1 MSISTDT
8 HFITNKEGVTLGK
21 RIKDILTH
29 DTEFLKVIV
38 GYFYSTG
45 FYKIYKDLENL
56 SKVKILVGMGI
67 DPTITKSLFHQQ
79 ELIEKVRSAY
89 SENIQEEFRNA
100 EETRDIVIGVSKM
113 IEYINNGKLEIKAY
127 PSKLLHAKV
136 YIFLKKE
143 GSEDLGKVITGSS
156 NLTQGGLEENLE
168 FNIELKD
175 APDVKFANEKFEEL
189 WKDSIPVSEDFVKVV
204 RTKTFLNK
212 EITPYEIYLKTL
224 YEYFKD
230 AVDYDR
236 NAIAVPANFKRFSY
250 QTEAVLMMKQKLE
263 AYGGVFLSDV
273 VGLGK
278 TYVASTLAKETNVKP
293 LIISP
298 PRLMNYWDDTM
309 KNFGVIAKVWSS
321 GNLENLLDYKDYD
334 LVIVDE
340 AHDFRNS
347 NTKRYGYL
355 HEICAGKKVVL
366 VSATPMNNTPQDIA
380 NQIYLFQNKYN
391 SNIQGVKNLN
401 GFFNNLQKRF
411 HDVRLSY
418 HNNLIVPESIK
429 EDILSI
435 SKEMREK
442 VLRQI
447 MIRRT
452 RSDILDYYDDDIK
465 KNGLVFSK
473 AEGPFPLYYKLSD
486 EVNNL
491 FDKTIKII
499 ESPRDK
505 KSPEKL
511 TYARYSPLSEL
522 YLREGQ
528 AQVLVKQYGIER
540 ADFDFMVKSGDQLIG
555 LMRTQLLKRLD
566 SSFYSF
572 KKTLGNII
580 RGYNAYI
587 NSYKKGQV
595 LITRDYDLIEEFL
608 SLSDNNKD
616 IEEFLQENKDVIA
629 VPSSMFKQRFVE
641 DLQKDLEQFT
651 SLKTEWDLVTEDPK
665 IEEIG
670 KYLTEDKILSKN
682 KVIIF
687 TEFEDTVT
695 YLKENLTLV
704 APNLKE
710 TYLTIT
716 SKSSSKEI
724 DLILRNLDP
733 NYMENKQEDKYRI
746 VISTDVLSEGL
757 NLNRASA
764 VINYDIPWNPTR
776 VIQRYGRVNR
786 VGYPN
791 TIYLYNFFPTEKT
804 EDKIHLLNTAKSKIE
819 MFVNAL
825 GADARYITPL
835 DTSNPKGVAEKI
847 FSTEIYTQEEDK
859 DEELAFLKEIRNIRD
874 DDPELFRRIKE
885 EIPLKA
891 RTTRLLNKNEV
902 LTYFKN
908 GILSEFYVSG
918 DNSTERFDSIDAFKV
933 LKADKDEKARD
944 FKEFYWDLFKK
955 NQDRFKED
963 QKKAKEMDASVK
975 RGGNEARLFAIV
987 KGLRDAL
994 ENREDISVSF
1004 KEYIRKLVQ
1013 ALSLGS
1019 ISKYRIK
1026 DALNTYEKEIKA
1038 NGFNEQKL
1046 VIVLT
1051 GKISQT
1057 YIENSI
1063 KRFEEEKKKE
1073 VILSEILTAEEK

>member
-1 MSISTDT
+1 MSESSDT
-8 HFITNKEGVTLGK
+8 HFITNKDGVTLEK
-21 RIKDILTH
+21 RIKDILAH
-29 DTEFLKVIV
+29 DTEFLKIIV

-56 SKVKILVGMGI
+56 SKMKILVGMGV
-67 DPTITKSLFHQQ
+67 DVTVTNSLFHQQ
-79 ELIEKVRSAY
+79 ELIEKVKLAY
-89 SENIQEEFRNA
+89 SNNIEDEYRNV
-100 EETRDIVIGVSKM
+100 EETRDIVIGVNKM
-113 IEYINNGKLEIKAY
+113 IEFINNKKLEIRAY

-143 GSEDLGKVITGSS
+143 GAEDIGKVITGSS

-175 APDVKFANEKFEEL
+175 SPDVKFANDKFEEL
-189 WKDSIPVSEDFVKVV
+189 WKESIPVSDDFVNIV

-236 NAIAVPANFKRFSY
+236 NAIAVPANYKKYSY

-278 TYVASTLAKETNVKP
+278 TYITSILAKETNVKP
-293 LIISP
+293 LVISP
-298 PRLMNYWDDTM
+298 PRLIDYWDNTM

-334 LVIVDE
+334 VVIVDE

-355 HEICAGKKVVL
+355 HEICAGKKVIL

-391 SNIQGVKNLN
+391 SSIQGVKNLN
-401 GFFNNLQKRF
+401 GFFNNLQKRYQE
-411 HDVRLSY
+411 VRASY
-418 HNNLIVPESIK
+418 HNNLVVPESIK
-429 EDILSI
+429 EDIQNI
-435 SKEMREK
+435 SKEIREK
-442 VLRQI
+442 VLKQI

-452 RSDILDYYDDDIK
+452 RADIIDNYDDDIK
-465 KNGLVFSK
+465 KSGLVFSK
-473 AEGPFPLYYKLSD
+473 AEGPFPLYYKLTD
-486 EVNNL
+486 KVNSL
-491 FDKTIKII
+491 FDKTVKII

-505 KSPEKL
+505 KSSEKL
-511 TYARYSPLSEL
+511 FYARYSPLS
-522 YLREGQ
+522 YLKDTQ
-528 AQVLVKQYGIER
+528 ISSFVKMFKIER
-540 ADFDFMVKSGDQLIG
+540 AEFDFLTMSERQLIG
-555 LMRTQLLKRLD
+555 LLRTQLLKRLD

-572 KKTLGNII
+572 RKTLGNII
-580 RGYNAYI
+580 HGYELYRDLY
-587 NSYKKGQV
+587 YKGTI
-595 LITRDYDLIEEFL
+595 LITKDLDLIEEFL
-608 SLSDNNKD
+608 SLADNED
-616 IEEFLQENKDVIA
+616 VEEFLQKNNDVMIVPANMFEHRLVENL
-629 VPSSMFKQRFVE
+629 E
-641 DLQKDLEQFT
+641 KDLLQFKN
-651 SLKTEWDLVTEDPK
+651 LKAEWDLVKDDPK
-665 IEEIG
+665 IEEIS
-670 KYLTEDKILSKN
+670 KYLTEDKILSKE

-687 TEFEDTVT
+687 TEFEDTVS
-695 YLKENLTLV
+695 YLKDNLALIC
-704 APNLKE
+704 PSIKD
-710 TYLTIT
+710 TYITIT
-716 SKSSSKEI
+716 GKSNSKDI
-724 DLILRNLDP
+724 DMMLRNFDP
-733 NYMENKQEDKYRI
+733 NYMENKQENKYRI

-786 VGYPN
+786 VGYSN

-835 DTSNPKGVAEKI
+835 DTSNPRGVAEKI
-847 FSTEIYTQEEDK
+847 FSSEIYTQEEDK
-859 DEELAFLKEIRNIRD
+859 DEELAYLKEIRNIRD
-874 DDPELFRRIKE
+874 DNPELFKRIKE
-885 EIPLKA
+885 DIPLKA
-891 RTTRLLNKNEV
+891 RTTRLSEKDEV
-902 LTYFKN
+902 VTYFRN
-908 GILSEFYVSG
+908 GMLSEFYSSG
-918 DNSTERFDSIDAFKV
+918 ESYTERLDSIEAFKI
-933 LKADKDEKARD
+933 LKAGKDEKPLD
-944 FKEFYWDLFKK
+944 FKDFYWDLFKK
-955 NQDRFKED
+955 NQQKFRED
-963 QKKAKEMDASVK
+963 QRKAKEMDASIK
-975 RGGNEARLFAIV
+975 RGGNEAKLFAIA
-987 KGLRDAL
+987 KGLRDAI
-994 ENREDISVSF
+994 ENKEEISISL
-1004 KEYIRKLVQ
+1004 KEYIRKLVL

-1026 DALNTYEKEIKA
+1026 DALNDYEKDVKK

-1046 VIVLT
+1046 ILVLA

-1063 KRFEEEKKKE
+1063 KRFKEEKKKE
-1073 VILSEILTAEEK
+1073 VILSEILTAKEK

>member
-1 MSISTDT
+1 MSMSTDT
-8 HFITNKEGVTLGK
+8 HFITNKDGVTLLK

-56 SKVKILVGMGI
+56 SKIKILVGMGV
-67 DPTITKSLFHQQ
+67 DPIITKSLFHQR

-89 SENIQEEFRNA
+89 SKNVQEEFIDA
-100 EETRDIVIGVSKM
+100 EETRDMVIGVNKM
-113 IEYINNGKLEIKAY
+113 IEYINNGKLEINAY

-175 APDVKFANEKFEEL
+175 SPDVKFANEKFEEL

-230 AVDYDR
+230 VIDYDR
-236 NAIAVPANFKRFSY
+236 NAVAVPANFKKFSY
-250 QTEAVLMMKQKLE
+250 QTEAVLTMKQKLE

-278 TYVASTLAKETNVKP
+278 TYIASMLAKEINAKP
-293 LIISP
+293 LVISP
-298 PRLMNYWDDTM
+298 PRLMNYWDETM
-309 KNFGVIAKVWSS
+309 KSFGVIAKVWSS
-321 GNLENLLDYKDYD
+321 GNLEKLLDYKDYD
-334 LVIVDE
+334 LVVVDE

-418 HNNLIVPESIK
+418 RDNLTVPESIK
-429 EDILSI
+429 EDIQSI
-435 SKEMREK
+435 SKEIREK
-442 VLRQI
+442 VLKQI

-452 RSDILDYYDDDIK
+452 RSDILHYYDDDIK

-473 AEGPFPLYYKLSD
+473 AEGPFPLYYQLSD
-486 EVNNL
+486 KVNSL

-505 KSPEKL
+505 KSQEKL
-511 TYARYSPLSEL
+511 FYARYCPLS
-522 YLREGQ
+522 YLKEAQTTSFVKMFKLERE
-528 AQVLVKQYGIER
+528 E
-540 ADFDFMVKSGDQLIG
+540 FDFLAMSERQLVG

-566 SSFYSF
+566 SSFFAF

-580 RGYNAYI
+580 RGYELYI
-587 NSYKKGQV
+587 DSYYKEKV
-595 LITRDYDLIEEFL
+595 LITKDLDLIEEFL
-608 SLSDNNKD
+608 SLTDNNED
-616 IEEFLQENKDVIA
+616 IEEFLQKNKDVMA
-629 VPSSMFKQRFVE
+629 VPSSMFERRFVE
-641 DLQKDLEQFT
+641 NLEKDLEQLT
-651 SLKTEWDLVTEDPK
+651 SLKKDWDLVEEDPK
-665 IEEIG
+665 IEEIA
-670 KYLTEDKILSKN
+670 KYLTEDEILSKN

-695 YLKENLTLV
+695 YLEENLPLV
-704 APNLKE
+704 CPDLKE

-716 SKSSSKEI
+716 SKSSPKEI
-724 DLILRNLDP
+724 DLVLRNLDP

-786 VGYPN
+786 VGYSN

-874 DDPELFRRIKE
+874 NDPALFKRIKE
-885 EIPLKA
+885 DIPLKA
-891 RTTRLLNKNEV
+891 ITTRLSEKNAV

-908 GILSEFYVSG
+908 GMLSEFYISG
-918 DNSTERFDSIDAFKV
+918 DNNTEKLDSIDAFKV
-933 LKADKDEKARD
+933 LKAEKDEKARD
-944 FKEFYWDLFKK
+944 FKEFYWDLFEK
-955 NQDRFKED
+955 NKDRFNED
-963 QKKAKEMDASVK
+963 QRKAKEVDASIK
-975 RGGNEARLFAIV
+975 RGGNESELFRIV

-1004 KEYIRKLVQ
+1004 KEYIRKLIQ

-1026 DALNTYEKEIKA
+1026 DALSAYEKERKA

-1051 GKISQT
+1051 GKISET

-1073 VILSEILTAEEK
+1073 VILSEILTTEEK